1 MKQSKTREQL
11 IQMYIE
17 SLKQDIIPWRQ
28 RWIGNECMNGISH
41 LKYKGVNQLLL
52 SYISSKEKYNDS
64 RWYTY
69 IQVKQSGYK
78 LNKQAKGKGVP
89 VEFWSC
95 YNIKTKQRVDFDDY
109 QKIIELNPE
118 EKNNYRVICN
128 TSYVF
133 NAKYVDGLEPMKE
146 AKKIDNIEISNY
158 ISKVIKKLGVKY
170 SEEGNRA
177 YYNPTTDEIVLPNK
191 DKFVD
196 NYSYYATQ
204 LHELCHSTGN
214 QKRLNR
220 NMSNNNK
227 EDYAREEL
235 IAEISSS
242 FLMQKL
248 NVDVNAE
255 HYDNHKAYI
264 QSWIRILE
272 DKPSELFKAINESN
286 KVCKYID
293 NNSKIKTKEKVR

>member
-1 MKQSKTREQL
+1 
-11 IQMYIE
+11 
-17 SLKQDIIPWRQ
+17 
-28 RWIGNECMNGISH
+28 MNGIYH

-133 NAKYVDGLEPMKE
+133 NAKYVDGLEPMK
-146 AKKIDNIEISNY
+146 
-158 ISKVIKKLGVKY
+158 
-170 SEEGNRA
+170 
-177 YYNPTTDEIVLPNK
+177 
-191 DKFVD
+191 
-196 NYSYYATQ
+196 
-204 LHELCHSTGN
+204 
-214 QKRLNR
+214 
-220 NMSNNNK
+220 
-227 EDYAREEL
+227 
-235 IAEISSS
+235 
-242 FLMQKL
+242 
-248 NVDVNAE
+248 
-255 HYDNHKAYI
+255 
-264 QSWIRILE
+264 
-272 DKPSELFKAINESN
+272 
-286 KVCKYID
+286 
-293 NNSKIKTKEKVR
+293 